1 MKLSDVITPGDKIDI
16 KMLHE
21 ANQED
26 NGGEIAK
33 IYQSAV
39 SDIFSDQELEISMP
53 TSGGRMVL
61 FQLEREC
68 SIVFYT
74 KGGMYNCTAVVK
86 KRYRKENLYLLRIVI
101 TSGLQKFQRREFF
114 RIPYTTPLKFYEIS
128 EQTAQLQTTEELF
141 AEIQKSEYM
150 DQVREGTTQNISGG
164 GIRFVTGQSIK
175 QNQNILLVIR
185 LTNEYSDET
194 FYLPGQVIATEKHPA
209 IEEMYIHRVKFLFRD
224 LRDREKIVRFVFEEE
239 RRIRRKEVG

>member
-26 NGGEIAK
+26 NGGKIAK

-86 KRYRKENLYLLRIVI
+86 KTLSQRKSVSAQNYDYFRITEISAPGIFPDSLYDTVKILRNIGTDGTDADNGRIVCGN
-101 TSGLQKFQRREFF
+101 SK
-114 RIPYTTPLKFYEIS
+114 
-128 EQTAQLQTTEELF
+128 A
-141 AEIQKSEYM
+141 
-150 DQVREGTTQNISGG
+150 
-164 GIRFVTGQSIK
+164 GI
-175 QNQNILLVIR
+175 
-185 LTNEYSDET
+185 Y
-194 FYLPGQVIATEKHPA
+194 
-209 IEEMYIHRVKFLFRD
+209 
-224 LRDREKIVRFVFEEE
+224 
-239 RRIRRKEVG
+239 

>member
-101 TSGLQKFQRREFF
+101 TSGLQKFF
-114 RIPYTTPLKFYEIS
+114 RIPYTTPLKFTKYRNRRHRCR
-128 EQTAQLQTTEELF
+128 QRKNCLRKF
-141 AEIQKSEYM
+141 KSRNILIRY
-150 DQVREGTTQNISGG
+150 VRERFRISVAVESALSLDNG
-164 GIRFVTGQSIK
+164 
-175 QNQNILLVIR
+175 
-185 LTNEYSDET
+185 
-194 FYLPGQVIATEKHPA
+194 
-209 IEEMYIHRVKFLFRD
+209 
-224 LRDREKIVRFVFEEE
+224 
-239 RRIRRKEVG
+239 

>member
-39 SDIFSDQELEISMP
+39 SDIFGSGIGNFYADKWWKNGVIS
-53 TSGGRMVL
+53 TG
-61 FQLEREC
+61 EEC

-101 TSGLQKFQRREFF
+101 TSGLQKFQRREF
-114 RIPYTTPLKFYEIS
+114 
-128 EQTAQLQTTEELF
+128 
-141 AEIQKSEYM
+141 
-150 DQVREGTTQNISGG
+150 SGFL
-164 GIRFVTGQSIK
+164 IR
-175 QNQNILLVIR
+175 
-185 LTNEYSDET
+185 
-194 FYLPGQVIATEKHPA
+194 
-209 IEEMYIHRVKFLFRD
+209 HR
-224 LRDREKIVRFVFEEE
+224 
-239 RRIRRKEVG
+239 